1 MLAARERR
9 GAGSPRS
16 HGGANESG
24 AAGAGGPSSSADTP
38 RRVRL
43 AERKNAYFRELI
55 EAITP
60 ADLLPGIGDLLAG
73 LRARGVKTAI
83 ASMSHNVWD
92 VVRGLGIE
100 PFIDLIVDPATLVK
114 GKPDPEIFL
123 AAAEQLGVRFED
135 CVGIEDAR
143 AGVEAIKAARMVAVG
158 VGRDLPGADWL
169 VADTRSLTVDA
180 LRGAVPGA

>member
-1 MLAARERR
+1 
-9 GAGSPRS
+9 
-16 HGGANESG
+16 
-24 AAGAGGPSSSADTP
+24 
-38 RRVRL
+38 
-43 AERKNAYFRELI
+43 
-55 EAITP
+55 
-60 ADLLPGIGDLLAG
+60 
-73 LRARGVKTAI
+73 VKTAI

-100 PFIDLIVDPATLVK
+100 PLIDVIVDPARLVK

-123 AAAEQLGVRFED
+123 AAAELLGVRFED

-143 AGVEAIKAARMVAVG
+143 AGVEAIRAARMMAVG

-180 LRGAVPGA
+180 LEARFRAPALARGAHAAR